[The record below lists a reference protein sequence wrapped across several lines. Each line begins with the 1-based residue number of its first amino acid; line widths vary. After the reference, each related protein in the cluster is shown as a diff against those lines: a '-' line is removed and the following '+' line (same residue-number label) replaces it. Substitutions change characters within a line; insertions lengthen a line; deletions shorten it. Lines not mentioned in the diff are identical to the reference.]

1 MRIYADVVMLLN
13 FLVDFLLF
21 LGTNRLSGFAPD
33 YGRSVA
39 AAMIGGAYAG
49 ACLIKGFSFL
59 NNILWRVVCLF
70 LMVMIAFGWNR
81 SSFRRAGIFLLLST
95 ALCGI
100 IVGMGKSS
108 IWMLLLSS
116 ALMWLLCNVSFHGSI
131 GSCEYI
137 NVKLYWEGREM
148 EIIALKDT
156 GNTLHDPVTGEQVL
170 VAGADVGERLIGLTS
185 YQLIHPIETLASGKI
200 PGLRLIPYHAVG
212 QHRSMLLA
220 VRIPKAQIGK
230 KNLQPLVA
238 FAPEKIACGEMYQM
252 LAGGVI

>member
-1 MRIYADVVMLLN
+1 MRIYADAVMLLN
-13 FLVDFLLF
+13 FLVDFLLI

-33 YGRSVA
+33 CGRAAA
-39 AAMIGGAYAG
+39 AAMIGGAYGG
-49 ACLIKGFSFL
+49 ACLIRGFSFL
-59 NNILWRVVCLF
+59 NSILWRIVCLL
-70 LMVMIAFGWNR
+70 LMVLVAFGWNR
-81 SSFRRAGIFLLLST
+81 SSLRRAGVFVLLSM

-100 IVGMGKSS
+100 VVGMGQSS

-116 ALMWLLCNVSFHGSI
+116 ALMWLLCNVSFRGSV
-131 GSCEYI
+131 GKCEYV
-137 NVKLYWEGREM
+137 NVKLCWEEREM

-185 YQLIHPIETLASGKI
+185 YQLLHPIETLASGKI

-212 QHRSMLLA
+212 QSGSMLLA

-230 KNLQPLVA
+230 RNLQPLVA
-238 FAPEKIACGEMYQM
+238 FAPDKIACGEMYQM